1 MTAAAAL
8 LALLL
13 APPGIQTIEL
23 EDVVVMGKAEEARKL
38 LAGPGAD
45 VVNVAD
51 KDGVTLLM
59 RAASAGRADMVQLL
73 LAKGARVNA
82 KTTGGVDAL
91 MMACVGGY
99 TDAAGSLIAA
109 RADVRA
115 TDNQGRTALMAAASS
130 GSGTAMEALLKG
142 GADISAKD
150 ASGGTA
156 LTYAA
161 AEGQADA
168 AIRLQKHGAKPTNLD
183 LILAAGRCNA
193 AVVRSFVADGMNV
206 NVTEGGTTPLIVA
219 AGGDCVDAVDVLLAS
234 GANVNA
240 TNSDGWTA
248 LIKATAAGYPDVV
261 KRLLA
266 KGADVSIEDS
276 LGRTATMYA
285 QRADR
290 QEIAAMFAASKEPQ
304 KEKEREAS
312 AERGGDAALAER
324 GGDAAL
330 AERKPLTVSSSTMKA
345 GDPVPRDY
353 TADGRNMSPPIEW
366 SDVPAGTKSVAL
378 VCEDPDAG
386 NPPPF
391 VHWVIYNIPAT
402 ARALPENIPFEP
414 NAPMPASIAGAI
426 QGVSGFRRPIY
437 RGPAPPPGKVH
448 HYHFVVYALD
458 VERLRAGLTR
468 AELLDVIK
476 GHILAQG
483 ELVATYE
490 RKP

>member
-1 MTAAAAL
+1 MTAAATL

-13 APPGIQTIEL
+13 TTPMFQAAEL
-23 EDVVVMGKAEEARKL
+23 EDVVVMGRADEARKL
-38 LAGPGAD
+38 LAGAD
-45 VVNVAD
+45 VNMKD
-51 KDGVTLLM
+51 QDGVTLLM
-59 RAASAGRADMVQLL
+59 RAASAGRADMVKLL
-73 LAKGARVNA
+73 VSKGADVNA
-82 KTTGGVDAL
+82 KTSGGVNAL

-99 TDAAGSLIAA
+99 ADAAAALISAK
-109 RADVRA
+109 ADVRA

-130 GSGTAMEALLKG
+130 GSRTAVDALLKAG
-142 GADISAKD
+142 VDVGVKD

-161 AEGQADA
+161 AEGQAEAADA
-168 AIRLQKHGAKPTNLD
+168 LQAHGAKPSNTE

-193 AVVRSFVADGMNV
+193 SIVQSFVKSGMNV
-206 NVTEGGTTPLIVA
+206 NVSEAGTTPLIVA
-219 AGGDCVDAVDVLLAS
+219 AGGDCVDAVDVLLTH

-276 LGRTATMYA
+276 LGRTATLYA
-285 QRADR
+285 SRADR
-290 QEIAAMFAASKEPQ
+290 QEIAELFKAAQ
-304 KEKEREAS
+304 KEAT
-312 AERGGDAALAER
+312 AERPRLV
-324 GGDAAL
+324 
-330 AERKPLTVSSSTMKA
+330 VSSPTLKS
-345 GDPVPRDY
+345 GESIPRDY
-353 TADGRNMSPPIEW
+353 TADGRNMSPPIGW
-366 SDVPAGTKSVAL
+366 SGVPPETKSIAL

-391 VHWVIYNIPAT
+391 VHWVIYNVPPNVN
-402 ARALPENIPFEP
+402 ALPENIPFEP
-414 NAPMPASIAGAI
+414 NAPMPTAIAGAV

-458 VERLRAGLTR
+458 VAGLQPGLTR
-468 AELLDVIK
+468 ADLLGAIN

-483 ELVATYE
+483 EIIATYE

>member
-1 MTAAAAL
+1 MTAAAVLAAL
-8 LALLL
+8 LIA
-13 APPGIQTIEL
+13 APGIQTVEL
-23 EDVVVMGKAEEARKL
+23 EDVVVMGKADEARKL
-38 LAGPGAD
+38 LANAD
-45 VVNVAD
+45 VNVAD

-73 LAKGARVNA
+73 LAKGARVSA
-82 KTTGGVDAL
+82 KTSGGVDAL

-99 TDAAGSLIAA
+99 AEAAGSLITAK
-109 RADVRA
+109 ADVRA

-130 GSGTAMEALLKG
+130 GNRTAMEALLKA
-142 GADISAKD
+142 GADIAAKD

-161 AEGQADA
+161 AEGHADA
-168 AIRLQKHGAKPTNLD
+168 AILLQKHGAKPTNLD

-193 AVVRSFVADGMNV
+193 VVVQSFVSAGMNV

-219 AGGDCVDAVDVLLAS
+219 AGADCVDAVDVLLGS

-240 TNSDGWTA
+240 TNGDGWTA

-261 KRLLA
+261 RRLLA
-266 KGADVSIEDS
+266 KGADISVEDS

-285 QRADR
+285 SRADR
-290 QEIAAMFAASKEPQ
+290 QEIAAMFAAA
-304 KEKEREAS
+304 KEREAS
-312 AERGGDAALAER
+312 TQKERTS
-324 GGDAAL
+324 
-330 AERKPLTVSSSTMKA
+330 LTVTSPTMKA
-345 GDPVPRDY
+345 GEPVPRDY
-353 TADGRNMSPPIEW
+353 TADGRNMSPPIAW
-366 SDVPAGTKSVAL
+366 SDVPAGTKSIAV

-391 VHWVIYNIPAT
+391 VHWVIYNIPAA

-414 NAPMPASIAGAI
+414 SAPMPASIAGSI

-458 VERLRAGLTR
+458 VDRLQAGLTR
-468 AELLDVIK
+468 ADLLDAIN

>member
-1 MTAAAAL
+1 
-8 LALLL
+8 
-13 APPGIQTIEL
+13 
-23 EDVVVMGKAEEARKL
+23 
-38 LAGPGAD
+38 
-45 VVNVAD
+45 
-51 KDGVTLLM
+51 
-59 RAASAGRADMVQLL
+59 MVQLM

-82 KTTGGVDAL
+82 KTSGGVDAL

-99 TDAAGSLIAA
+99 ADAAGSLVAA
-109 RADVRA
+109 KADVRA

-130 GSGTAMEALLKG
+130 GSRTAMEALLRA
-142 GADISAKD
+142 GADVAAKD

-161 AEGQADA
+161 AEGQAEA
-168 AIRLQKHGAKPTNLD
+168 AILLQQHGATPTNLE
-183 LILAAGRCNA
+183 LILAAGRCNT
-193 AVVRSFVADGMNV
+193 AVVQSFVAAGMNV

-219 AGGDCVDAVDVLLAS
+219 AGGDCVGAVDVLLAN

-248 LIKATAAGYPDVV
+248 LIKAAAAGYPDVV
-261 KRLLA
+261 QRLLA
-266 KGADVSIEDS
+266 KGADIGIEDP

-285 QRADR
+285 SRADR
-290 QEIAAMFAASKEPQ
+290 QEIAAMFAAHTEREASTQ
-304 KEKEREAS
+304 KEREAF
-312 AERGGDAALAER
+312 AERGGKDR
-324 GGDAAL
+324 
-330 AERKPLTVSSSTMKA
+330 LTVTSPTIKA
-345 GDPVPRDY
+345 GEPVPRDY
-353 TADGRNMSPPIEW
+353 TADGRNMSPPVAW
-366 SDVPAGTKSVAL
+366 SGVPAGTKSFAL

-391 VHWVIYNIPAT
+391 VHWVIYNIPA
-402 ARALPENIPFEP
+402 AASALPKNIPFEP

-458 VERLRAGLTR
+458 VDRLQAGLTR
-468 AELLDVIK
+468 ADLLDVIK